1 MIVTSI
7 VKNSLTLG
15 IFAVIT
21 TGLVVLTNVITKE
34 DIAKAKEAAREKA
47 LHAVSGP
54 QFLAKKD
61 NLTFDK
67 IRLDEHPA
75 LGSSKAMDAYLAIK
89 DNSPEGV
96 ILPITAPEG
105 YGGSI
110 NLLVGIDSEGN
121 ITGVRVVAPHY
132 ETPGLGDK
140 IDIEK
145 ADWIKSFDGK
155 SLINTPE
162 KNWKVKKDGGE
173 FDAFTGATITPRA
186 VVDAVHKSLLY
197 FKEYQ
202 ASLLN
207 PAPKTIKHPEDIN

>member
-15 IFAVIT
+15 VFAVVT
-21 TGLVVLTNVITKE
+21 TGLVVGTNILTRN
-34 DIAKAKEAAREKA
+34 DIEKAEEIARKKA
-47 LHAVSGP
+47 LHEVSATQPHGN
-54 QFLAKKD
+54 K
-61 NLTFDK
+61 LTFDT
-67 IRLDEHPA
+67 IRIDGDPG
-75 LGSSKAMDAYLAIK
+75 LGSATTRDAYIAIQ
-89 DNSPEGV
+89 NNTPEGI

-105 YGGSI
+105 YSGSI
-110 NLLVGIDSEGN
+110 NLLVGINANGN
-121 ITGVRVVAPHY
+121 ITGVRVIPPHY

-140 IDIEK
+140 IDIQK
-145 ADWIKSFDGK
+145 ADWITSFNGK
-155 SLINTPE
+155 SLSNTPE

-202 ASLLN
+202 ADLLN
-207 PAPKTIKHPEDIN
+207 PAPKEIKHPEETN